1 MIDPDDNTAEELIQH
16 LQEQQQ
22 IIRGLY
28 EAQYATRAAARDPD
42 SLQQT
47 IHVELHEEIS
57 EMGHIITSLEDREA
71 ADETATDQS
80 TPSSSAETPD

>member
-16 LQEQQQ
+16 LQDQQQ
-22 IIRGLY
+22 IIRTLY
-28 EAQYATRAAARDPD
+28 EAQYATRAAARDTD